1 MDKFHRRIDRTEAER
16 MRIRE
21 FLRNIPSSKSTVE
34 WFFLSFFCYIKSLD
48 FLSSFTETEKDDLA
62 SLIAS
67 FNVAWNLVRLSLD
80 QQGMLRL
87 AAFVNEYSWM
97 KQVVNLLDFTVLSSY

>member
-1 MDKFHRRIDRTEAER
+1 MI
-16 MRIRE
+16 
-21 FLRNIPSSKSTVE
+21 
-34 WFFLSFFCYIKSLD
+34 FFLNFFCYIKSLD
-48 FLSSFTETEKDDLA
+48 FLSSFTETEKDELA

-80 QQGMLRL
+80 QQGMPRL
-87 AAFVNEYSWM
+87 AAFVNEYSRM

>member
-1 MDKFHRRIDRTEAER
+1 MDKFHRRIDRTEAQR

-21 FLRNIPSSKSTVE
+21 FLRSIPSSKLSRDF
-34 WFFLSFFCYIKSLD
+34 FFLIFFCYIKSLD
-48 FLSSFTETEKDDLA
+48 FLYSFAETEKGELA

-87 AAFVNEYSWM
+87 AAFVNEYS
-97 KQVVNLLDFTVLSSY
+97 